1 MTWILAEATWATDQD
16 ALLDVRL
23 EVFVD
28 EQAVPLDE
36 AIDDHDPVSVH
47 LLVRDAGGAPAAT
60 GRLTPDGH
68 IGRMAVRRAWRGRG
82 LGGAILEELVIRAA
96 ALGLDRVV
104 LAAQTH
110 AIPFYAA
117 HGFRPWGEE
126 FLDAGIPHR
135 WMDRATGLG
144 ATPPDPAAS

>member
-1 MTWILAEATWATDQD
+1 MTWTLQDATWADD
-16 ALLDVRL
+16 EDRLLAVRL

-36 AIDDHDPVSVH
+36 EVDHHDPTSVH
-47 LLVRDAGGAPAAT
+47 LLVVDGGEPVAT

-68 IGRMAVRRAWRGRG
+68 IGRMAVRKPWRGRG
-82 LGGAILEELVIRAA
+82 LGGAILDELVVRAQA
-96 ALGLDRVV
+96 AGMDRVV

-117 HGFRPWGEE
+117 HGFAAYGDV
-126 FLDAGIPHR
+126 FDDCGIPHR
-135 WMDRATGLG
+135 WMERSLR
-144 ATPPDPAAS
+144 SR